1 MYVRAPE
8 ISSVYGH
15 IEIIVLTRDWL
26 SSSEGVT
33 GNLESNLDVQAGL
46 FRTQD
51 GATQH
56 RVGYILETC
65 NCVGLQWP
73 CLSFHGGAHGRICVI
88 NRPVAVFSWLT
99 GSSASPTGVRTPH
112 KGSTAAASI
121 DSAIQSVLV
130 LDGR

>member
-51 GATQH
+51 GATQY
-56 RVGYILETC
+56 RVGYILKTVIVSVF
-65 NCVGLQWP
+65 N
-73 CLSFHGGAHGRICVI
+73 GRV
-88 NRPVAVFSWLT
+88 
-99 GSSASPTGVRTPH
+99 
-112 KGSTAAASI
+112 
-121 DSAIQSVLV
+121 
-130 LDGR
+130 